1 MSKQGVYKISGNIQP
16 KIGETVTYTI
26 DEWYPA
32 TPKEKRNPAL
42 VTWQLFKKVNGKFV
56 PTNIKKKGISSFTFQ
71 NNAYQN
77 TYRIEA
83 YLHEPEGKAPM
94 ALEVNPQPGDTP
106 KINGIQLKY
115 ANNTAG
121 TVFNFTEKLIAEAQ
135 CIGLEGKYLKFT
147 LWEDDAKER
156 GHNVNNLQVDSKQGK
171 VINGSAKAEFILT
184 SALLKKAIQ
193 GETDVK
199 QLEFYV
205 TVEYYENK
213 KHASENV
220 NINTPPGIYTSPG
233 KPQSKPAP
241 PTSQPK
247 APGSPAA
254 KKGESKK
261 EQNGIIETTTE
272 VISGVVTQISKKIHD
287 WAEAK
292 GTVKKDQKPAPP
304 PPSGKSPTVVN
315 ADSKAPSTCICKEQ
329 YKDLI
334 WGGKVSCEFRKKVV
348 EIAKRLGKDPNL
360 LMAGMALETG
370 KTFSPTAGKGTSY
383 VGLIQFGD
391 SAAESVKTTR
401 EALLKMTAVKQLEY
415 VEKYLEK
422 KKDKINTL
430 TDFYLSI
437 LMPVDVG
444 RGNEPNHVVF
454 DNKYPLVYTK
464 SGNLTDLSKSRHYGY
479 RQNPAFYYEGKLHK
493 NIKVKRSNGKTQTF
507 SELYDEKKIWFENGE
522 KQYDGE
528 GKTYIWEIEKS
539 ISKFYEEGKQ
549 NKVKFFECNK
559 SEPAAAQPTLD
570 KGTWNV
576 IITEKYTG
584 SKCTHIE
591 RTAVRNNCRRGKI
604 EVYDHNQKIVLT
616 FNDCLLE
623 GIAGEDH
630 MKTNSDVPFGEF
642 QINQSTPFYQSN
654 KENRKSYGPNPR
666 LVFEPIAGNKDEAA
680 KSGRSAIR
688 IHGGRQEGYEVKALK
703 RTQGCIRVWD
713 DDAKAFYDWWVEFNK
728 NNPNVKP
735 GKVTIKK

>member
-1 MSKQGVYKISGNIQP
+1 MSKQGVYKISGNTQP

-32 TPKEKRNPAL
+32 TPKEKRNPTL
-42 VTWQLFKKVNGKFV
+42 VTWHLFKKVNGKFI
-56 PTNIKKKGISSFTFQ
+56 PTTIKKKGISSFTFQ
-71 NNAYQN
+71 NTAYQN

-83 YLHEPEGKAPM
+83 YLHEPEGKTPM
-94 ALEVNPQPGDTP
+94 AIEVQPQQSNVP
-106 KINGIQLKY
+106 KINSVQLKY
-115 ANNTAG
+115 ANNTPG
-121 TVFNFTEKLIAEAQ
+121 TVFNFTEKLIAEAP
-135 CIGLEGKYLKFT
+135 CVNLEGKYLKFT
-147 LWEDDAKER
+147 LWEDDVKDS
-156 GHNVNNLQVDSKQGK
+156 GHNAKNLQIDSKKEK
-171 VINGSAKAEFILT
+171 VVSGIAKAEFTLT
-184 SALLKKAIQ
+184 SALMKKAIQ

-213 KHASENV
+213 KHASDNV
-220 NINTPPGIYTSPG
+220 NINTPKGIYIPPS
-233 KPQSKPAP
+233 KPQPKPEP

-247 APGSPAA
+247 AQGSPAA
-254 KKGESKK
+254 QKGQSQK
-261 EQNGIIETTTE
+261 EKSGIIETTTE
-272 VISGVVTQISKKIHD
+272 TISGVVSEIGKRIYD
-287 WAEAK
+287 WVEAK
-292 GTVKKDQKPAPP
+292 GTVKKDQKPAASA
-304 PPSGKSPTVVN
+304 PSGKSPTVVN
-315 ADSKAPSTCICKEQ
+315 TDNKTPSTCICKEQ

-334 WGGKVSCEFRKKVV
+334 WGAKVSCEFRKKVV

-391 SAAESVKTTR
+391 AAAQSVSTTR
-401 EALLKMTAVKQLEY
+401 AELLKMTAIQQLDY
-415 VEKYLEK
+415 VEKYLAK

-444 RGNEPNHVVF
+444 KGNQPNHVVF
-454 DNKYPLVYTK
+454 DNKYPLAYNK
-464 SGNLTDLSKSRHYGY
+464 NGNLTDLSKSRHYGY
-479 RQNPAFYYEGKLHK
+479 RQNPAFYYEGELHK

-507 SELYDEKKIWFENGE
+507 QELYNEKKIWFENGE
-522 KQYDGE
+522 KKYDGE

-539 ISKFYEEGKQ
+539 ISKFYEEGKV

-559 SEPAAAQPTLD
+559 SEPSVAQPKLD
-570 KGTWNV
+570 KGTWNLV
-576 IITEKYTG
+576 ITEHYTG

-591 RTAVRNNCRRGKI
+591 RTEIRTNCRRGKI
-604 EVYDHNQKIVLT
+604 EVYDHIQKIVLT
-616 FNDCLLE
+616 FKDCLLE

-654 KENRKSYGPNPR
+654 KDNRKSYGPNPR
-666 LVFEPIAGNKDEAA
+666 LVFEPITGNKDEAA

-688 IHGGRQEGYEVKALK
+688 IHGGRQEGYEIKTLK

-713 DDAKAFYDWWVEFNK
+713 DDAKALYDWWVDFKK